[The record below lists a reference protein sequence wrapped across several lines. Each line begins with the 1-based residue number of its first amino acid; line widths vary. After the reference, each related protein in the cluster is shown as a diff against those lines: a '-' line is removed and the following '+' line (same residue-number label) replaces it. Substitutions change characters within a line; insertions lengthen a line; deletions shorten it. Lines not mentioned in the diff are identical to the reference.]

1 MIQTFFKRFALEI
14 AVILALVVICAVEP
28 GFLSM
33 RNFRN
38 ILMIACPLMIMGI
51 GFSICLIN
59 GIHDFSCASIAAL
72 AGVIAASLSQSEEAS
87 RKMFSDV
94 ITLPLPAVLGVAL
107 VIALAAALLHSVFT
121 TFGKVPSFVSS
132 IALGGAFTGIISFY
146 LELPEGG
153 YRVLSGFSEGF
164 SALGSLFFG
173 GKGVYALPLQ
183 AVILI
188 ALLAAFFVVMNYLK
202 IGTYFNGLQNFNA
215 PNKLALFIKIFI
227 IFALANVLYTFAG
240 CLEAS
245 RQNRVGVGFWS
256 DALFSVVAGTLLGTV
271 SVKGGKGTVIHAAV
285 GIFLV
290 SALQYALVFIGAQ
303 SGIQKIVIC
312 ALMIAAVIVDRTQ
325 TSRRATPFPLEQE
338 KNPAE

>member
-59 GIHDFSCASIAAL
+59 GIQDFSCASIASL
-72 AGVIAASLSQSEEAS
+72 AGIIAASLSQSEEAS
-87 RKMFSDV
+87 RKMFSEV
-94 ITLPLPAVLGVAL
+94 IVLPLPAILGVAL
-107 VIALAAALLHSVFT
+107 VIALAAALLHSSFT
-121 TFGKVPSFVSS
+121 AVGKVPSFVSS
-132 IALGGAFTGIISFY
+132 IALGGAFAGIISFY

-164 SALGSLFFG
+164 SALGSMFFG
-173 GKGVYALPLQ
+173 GKGAFSIPLQ
-183 AVILI
+183 ALILLG
-188 ALLAAFFVVMNYLK
+188 LLALFFVVMTQLK
-202 IGTYFNGLQNFNA
+202 IGKYFNGIQNFKA
-215 PNKLALFIKIFI
+215 ENKAALFIKIFI
-227 IFALANVLYTFAG
+227 IFTIANMLYVFAG

-271 SVKGGKGTVIHAAV
+271 SVKGGKGTVLHSAI

-303 SGIQKIVIC
+303 SGIQKIAIC
-312 ALMIAAVIVDRTQ
+312 ALIILSVIVDTTQ
-325 TSRRATPFPLEQE
+325 EPRRATPFPLEQE

>member
-14 AVILALVVICAVEP
+14 AVILALAVICAVEP

-38 ILMIACPLMIMGI
+38 ILMIACPLMIMGV

-59 GIHDFSCASIAAL
+59 GIQDFSCASIASL

-94 ITLPLPAVLGVAL
+94 LVLPLPAVLGITL
-107 VIALAAALLHSVFT
+107 VIALAAAVLHASFT
-121 TFGKVPSFVSS
+121 SFGKVPSFVSS
-132 IALGGAFTGIISFY
+132 IALGGAFVGIISFY

-153 YRVLSGFSEGF
+153 YRVLSGFSPSF
-164 SALGSLFFG
+164 SALGALFFG
-173 GKGVYALPLQ
+173 AIPLQ
-183 AVILI
+183 ALILLS
-188 ALLAAFFVVMNYLK
+188 LLAIFFVVMTQFK
-202 IGTYFNGLQNFNA
+202 IGSYFNGVQNFNA
-215 PNKLALFIKIFI
+215 PNKVALFIKLFI
-227 IFALANVLYTFAG
+227 IFAFANILYTFAG
-240 CLEAS
+240 CVEAA
-245 RQNRVGVGFWS
+245 RENRVGVGFWA

-271 SVKGGKGTVIHAAV
+271 SVKGGKGTVIHSAI

-290 SALQYALVFIGAQ
+290 CALQYALVFLGAQ
-303 SGIQKIVIC
+303 SGIQKILIC
-312 ALMIAAVIVDRTQ
+312 ALMVVSVIADRTQ
-325 TSRRATPFPLEQE
+325 NARRATPFPLEQE